1 MTVGRY
7 LLGVL
12 LGGVALVPV
21 HVGAYLWRARLV
33 GQWRGARARLLEIV
47 VDLAVTVCVSELLG
61 SIRLYR
67 IGPMVA
73 VLAVVGVGGCVAAR
87 RWAPANTPDDE
98 PGVSE
103 LAPVPSHPGALLVAL
118 VSVALVVAD
127 WSTRTVAAYHH
138 GMLSADTIWYHMP
151 FAARFVQDGSVT
163 ALHYV
168 DNQPV
173 TVFFPA
179 NSELLHSLGILF
191 MGNDLLSPVLNTLW
205 LGLALLAAWCIGRPF
220 GVAPVT
226 LTGAAVLFATPG
238 LVTTQPGGAYDD
250 IVGLALVLATV
261 ALLVNRRGLNERAGR
276 AVWGAA
282 ALSAGL
288 ALGTKFTFIAPVVAL
303 TVGVW
308 FLATQGKRVRLGVL
322 WLVLVLLTGIFWY
335 GRNLAAVGNPLPSLH
350 LKFGPVALPS
360 PPVGSPTLTVAHFL
374 FNGPDWRK
382 YFLPG
387 LRLSFGPAWWA
398 LLGLAVIGSVLAAVT
413 GDRQLR
419 VLGVVAL
426 ASGVIFLF
434 TPQYLTIFGVPV
446 FFVDNV
452 RYADPAVVLG
462 LVLLPISRTLTS
474 WRRARWLLGA
484 YLVIIV
490 VTQADA
496 AIWPSTLFTDR
507 FVAPVGGS
515 DSVAGALV
523 GVAVFV
529 VGFAVLARR
538 RQIPDWH
545 LPTMASIALAALV
558 VVGAY
563 PLQQVYLRD
572 RYIVAGGFGP
582 VTTWAQHES
591 HLRIAVIGQYA
602 DLQYPLYG
610 KTLTNYV
617 QYLGVQGPHGA
628 YSPFTACASWREA
641 LNQGRYSYAL
651 VTTSIAASKA
661 AVYAGPPSET
671 TWTSTDAAARVVF
684 HGIVHVGAP
693 IPGYLGYTLFHFA
706 GPLNPAGCS
715 RLDQT

>member
-1 MTVGRY
+1 MPLGRY

-21 HVGAYLWRARLV
+21 HAASYLWRARLV
-33 GQWRGARARLLEIV
+33 EQWRGARARLLEFV
-47 VDLAVTVCVSELLG
+47 VDLAVIVCVSELLG
-61 SIRLYR
+61 SVHLYR

-73 VLAVVGVGGCVAAR
+73 VLAVVGVGGCMAT
-87 RWAPANTPDDE
+87 RWLAPANSADHE

-103 LAPVPSHPGALLVAL
+103 SAPVPSPPGALLAALIAVAL
-118 VSVALVVAD
+118 VMAD

-138 GMLSADTIWYHMP
+138 GMLGADTIWYHMP

-179 NSELLHSLGILF
+179 NSELVHSLGILF

-205 LGLALLAAWCIGRPF
+205 LGLALLAAWCIGRAF

-238 LVTTQPGGAYDD
+238 LVATQPGGAYDD
-250 IVGLALVLATV
+250 IVGLALVLASV
-261 ALLVNRRGLNERAGR
+261 ALLVNRNGLSERAR
-276 AVWGAA
+276 KAVWGAA
-282 ALSAGL
+282 ALPAGL

-303 TVGVW
+303 TVGIW
-308 FLATQGKRVRLGVL
+308 FLATRGKRVRLSAL
-322 WLVLVLLTGIFWY
+322 WLALVLLTGIFWY

-350 LKFGPVALPS
+350 LKFGPIALPS
-360 PPVGSPTLTVAHFL
+360 PPVGAPTLTVAHFL
-374 FNGPDWRK
+374 FNGHDWSA

-387 LRLSFGPAWWA
+387 LRLSFGPAWWG
-398 LLGLAVIGSVLAAVT
+398 LLGLAVIGSVLAAVA
-413 GDRQLR
+413 GDRQQR
-419 VLGVVAL
+419 VLGLVAL

-434 TPQYLTIFGVPV
+434 TPQYLTIYGVPV

-452 RYADPAVVLG
+452 RYADPAVILG
-462 LVLLPISRTLTS
+462 LVLLPISPMLVS

-484 YLVIIV
+484 YTVIIV
-490 VTQADA
+490 VTQSDA
-496 AIWPSTLFTDR
+496 AIWPSTLFRDR

-523 GVAVFV
+523 GVAVFA

-538 RQIPDWH
+538 RRIPDWH
-545 LPTMASIALAALV
+545 VPTVVSIALAALV
-558 VVGAY
+558 VVGGY
-563 PLQQVYLRD
+563 PLQQAYLRD
-572 RYIVAGGFGP
+572 RYVGGGGFGS
-582 VTTWAQHES
+582 VSAWAQHES

-617 QYLGVQGPHGA
+617 QYLGVRGPHGA

-641 LNQGRYSYAL
+641 LNQGHYSYAL
-651 VTTSIAASKA
+651 VTTSIAATKA

-693 IPGYLGYTLFHFA
+693 IPGYLGYTLYHFA
-706 GPLNPAGCS
+706 GRLDPAGCG